1 MCGGTLHVCRVCV
14 VRNDAAPGLIASIAI
29 WRAERLYPSLPV
41 AKNTGTYIAV
51 LRWVVCTG
59 TVDQT
64 QTGWTSHLNVYANV
78 EARAVI
84 HIVPPV

>member
-1 MCGGTLHVCRVCV
+1 MRHQ
-14 VRNDAAPGLIASIAI
+14 DFIASIAI

-41 AKNTGTYIAV
+41 AKNTGTYIVV